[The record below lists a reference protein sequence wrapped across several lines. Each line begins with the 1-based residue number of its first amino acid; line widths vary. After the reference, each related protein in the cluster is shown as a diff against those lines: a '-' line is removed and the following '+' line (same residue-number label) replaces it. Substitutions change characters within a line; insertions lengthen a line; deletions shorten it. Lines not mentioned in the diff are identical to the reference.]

1 MQVVTTMVVL
11 AFIINLLAPV
21 VNILGLLGLCAC
33 VIYDDLHVLFIAG
46 FMAVVGMV
54 FGIFAHKNDIAPRW
68 TWSKSKNDLFRFSV
82 MTVLGYAGSLAM
94 WPCAIYMIKT
104 VINAVSRIV

>member
-1 MQVVTTMVVL
+1 MVVL

-33 VIYDDLHVLFIAG
+33 VLYGDYYVLVLAAIMAG
-46 FMAVVGMV
+46 VGV
-54 FGIFAHKNDIAPRW
+54 AFGIFAHKNDIAPRW

-82 MTVLGYAGSLAM
+82 MAVLGYAGSLAM
-94 WPCAIYMIKT
+94 WPGAIYMIKT